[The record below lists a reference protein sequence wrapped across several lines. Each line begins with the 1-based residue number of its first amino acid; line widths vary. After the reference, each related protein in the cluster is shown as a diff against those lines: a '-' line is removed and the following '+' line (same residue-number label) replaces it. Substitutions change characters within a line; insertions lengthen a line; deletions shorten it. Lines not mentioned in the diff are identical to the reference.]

1 MTWAYGIEPGDAQR
15 RYDEISDMV
24 MRSLE
29 TGIIGPPGS
38 TANGADMPIRTR
50 QAPHPPFGSLSY
62 AEARSSLARFAAEVA
77 PALRELDPA

>member
-1 MTWAYGIEPGDAQR
+1 
-15 RYDEISDMV
+15 
-24 MRSLE
+24 
-29 TGIIGPPGS
+29 
-38 TANGADMPIRTR
+38 MPIRTR